1 MKKTLL
7 TVILSFFLMALVLA
21 EENSDCN
28 DFDKLSKKYAI
39 CVKKNMEEKIKT
51 SKPAKK
57 FNKFKESK
65 TLFDLFKKN

>member
-1 MKKTLL
+1 M
-7 TVILSFFLMALVLA
+7 
-21 EENSDCN
+21 
-28 DFDKLSKKYAI
+28 
-39 CVKKNMEEKIKT
+39 KKNMEEKIKT